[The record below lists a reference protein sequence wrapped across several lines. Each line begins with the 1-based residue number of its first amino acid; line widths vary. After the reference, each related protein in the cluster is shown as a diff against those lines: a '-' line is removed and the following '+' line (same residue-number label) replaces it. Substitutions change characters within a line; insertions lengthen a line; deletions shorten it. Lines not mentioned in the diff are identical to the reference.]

1 MANNLWLDIKRKGRR
16 KRYAVHIDE
25 VEVAT
30 FTKIIDAVEAVD
42 YEINRM
48 GRIQRLSAR
57 DDADW
62 RLADAPE
69 MIQQQLNTFR
79 PPRQAENLGD
89 ALGYLLYAKH
99 NPAVMCIDQTSN
111 IERSLQARGR
121 GWPSP
126 WKADA

>member
-1 MANNLWLDIKRKGRR
+1 M
-16 KRYAVHIDE
+16 
-25 VEVAT
+25 
-30 FTKIIDAVEAVD
+30 D

-69 MIQQQLNTFR
+69 MIQRQLNTFH
-79 PPRQAENLGD
+79 PPRRAENLSD

-99 NPAVMCIDQTSN
+99 NPAIMGIDQTST

-126 WKADA
+126 WKVDA